1 MAVFTAT
8 ATISTDIS
16 LLLIGAGVTVG
27 VSVAAIALGFLLAM
41 PICVMSL
48 SPVKPIRIIG
58 DTYVSIF
65 RGVPLLIQ
73 LLVLYYLLPFIGLG
87 LPPLAAGVLALGL
100 CTSAY
105 QAENLRGGIKLLGTG
120 QAEAARSFGYSDRQL
135 WVRILFPQAIRLSS
149 PMIIN
154 EMISILKTSSLVSAV
169 GIADLTRVSQNIV
182 ARTMQPIT
190 WYCGAALIYLVIN
203 LALAVAARMAA
214 RRVSGGRQGAH

>member
-1 MAVFTAT
+1 MAVFTPT
-8 ATISTDIS
+8 ATIATDIS
-16 LLLIGAGVTVG
+16 LLLIGAGMTIG
-27 VSVAAIALGFLLAM
+27 VSVAAIVLGFLLAM
-41 PICVMSL
+41 PVCVMSL
-48 SPVKPIRIIG
+48 SPTKPIRLVG
-58 DTYVSIF
+58 ETYVSIF

-87 LPPLAAGVLALGL
+87 LPPLAAGVLALAL

-105 QAENLRGGIKLLGTG
+105 QAENLRGGVKSLGTG
-120 QAEAARSFGYSDRQL
+120 QAEAARSFGYSEVQL
-135 WVRILFPQAIRLSS
+135 WIRILFPQAIRLSA

-190 WYCGAALIYLVIN
+190 WYCAAAVVYLIIN
-203 LALAVAARMAA
+203 LALAYAGRVAA
-214 RRVSGGRQGAH
+214 RRVGGDRQGAH